1 MKNSRQFTQFTL
13 AVALAAALA
22 APGIGGSAIAE
33 QGATVPTD
41 PGFKPDTGQINPGV
55 EEQAPTQSTE
65 IADIPTPEESRAAL
79 MMPISTQPS
88 AGTIPTELRPEL
100 PSATAPKTTQIED
113 APKAQRESQNAAGG
127 PEGITTGGSTPVS
140 NGSTGTPSAS
150 VTTGKGSSASNEP
163 PPSGPIGSV
172 GQTIPAK
179 FSRRNDIL
187 DRTPIMAWPLPLSDG
202 QRKQIYDAVMKE
214 KSQPVAGAD
223 ALKPASELSPNQA
236 LNGMRPL
243 PESVRGIDGVSRLYY
258 IKAKD
263 KVLLIEPN
271 VRTVVG
277 QITAS

>member
-1 MKNSRQFTQFTL
+1 MTNSRHFTQFTL
-13 AVALAAALA
+13 SVALAAALA
-22 APGIGGSAIAE
+22 ASAMGGAIAE
-33 QGATVPTD
+33 QSATVPTD

-55 EEQAPTQSTE
+55 EEQAPTQSSE
-65 IADIPTPEESRAAL
+65 IVSIPTPEESRAAL
-79 MMPISTQPS
+79 MMPISKQPS
-88 AGTIPTELRPEL
+88 AGTMPTDPRPDL
-100 PSATAPKTTQIED
+100 PSATAPKQTQIED

-127 PEGITTGGSTPVS
+127 PEGLTTAGSTPVS
-140 NGSTGTPSAS
+140 NGPTGAPSAS
-150 VTTGKGSSASNEP
+150 VTTGKGSSASSEP

-172 GQTIPAK
+172 GETIPAK

-202 QRKQIYDAVMKE
+202 QRKQIYDAVMAE

-223 ALKPASELSPNQA
+223 ALIPASELSPNQA

-277 QITAS
+277 QITAF

>member
-1 MKNSRQFTQFTL
+1 MGCARPAHFPA
-13 AVALAAALA
+13 AVGWRRRA
-22 APGIGGSAIAE
+22 
-33 QGATVPTD
+33 D
-41 PGFKPDTGQINPGV
+41 NDRDRR
-55 EEQAPTQSTE
+55 ST
-65 IADIPTPEESRAAL
+65 
-79 MMPISTQPS
+79 
-88 AGTIPTELRPEL
+88 
-100 PSATAPKTTQIED
+100 
-113 APKAQRESQNAAGG
+113 AAG
-127 PEGITTGGSTPVS
+127 V
-140 NGSTGTPSAS
+140 GTRLNP
-150 VTTGKGSSASNEP
+150 SNEP
-163 PPSGPIGSV
+163 PPSGPIGSF

-179 FSRRNDIL
+179 FSKRNDIL
-187 DRTPIMAWPLPLSDG
+187 DHVPTMAIPLPLTQE
-202 QRKQIYDAVMKE
+202 QRKQIYDAVMAE